1 MRVIYLKIKTNFSLQ
16 RHNFSSITQLSEA
29 FAEYASDVLGK
40 ALQKKPLASL
50 VVPGG
55 NTPRDYLPVL
65 AKCSLPWERIVVTL
79 SDERWVDVTDEQSN
93 ENMVKKYLLDHL
105 PRNTFFIG
113 LKTDHDNPFAAIKEL
128 NQRLSKLPQP
138 SSLTVLGVGED
149 GHIASL
155 FPGMH
160 FDLLSMQYCVPAAPP
175 VAPSPRV
182 SLSLPIL
189 GQSDHI
195 ALIVVGKAKQQLLNQ
210 LGEDI
215 DSKLPIARLLQ
226 YAHSKVDIFTM
237 KS

>member
-1 MRVIYLKIKTNFSLQ
+1 MSFSLQ
-16 RHNFSSITQLSEA
+16 RHNFSSMTQLSEA

-40 ALQKKPLASL
+40 TLQKKSLASL

-55 NTPRDYLPVL
+55 NTPREYLPVL
-65 AKCSLPWERIVVTL
+65 AKCSLPWERIVITL

-93 ENMVKKYLLDHL
+93 ENLVKKYLLDYL
-105 PRNTFFIG
+105 PQNTFFIG
-113 LKTDHDNPFAAIKEL
+113 LKTHHDNPFTAIKEI

-160 FDLLSMQYCVPAAPP
+160 FDLPTTQYCVAVSPP
-175 VAPSPRV
+175 IAPSLRV
-182 SLSLPIL
+182 SLSLSIL

-195 ALIVVGKAKQQLLNQ
+195 ALVVVGKVKQQLLNQ
-210 LGEDI
+210 LLGEGI

-226 YAHSKVDIFTM
+226 CAHSRIDIFTT
-237 KS
+237 KD

>member
-1 MRVIYLKIKTNFSLQ
+1 MSFSLQ
-16 RHNFSSITQLSEA
+16 RHNFSSMTQLSEA

-40 ALQKKPLASL
+40 TLQKKSLASL

-55 NTPRDYLPVL
+55 NTPREYLPVL
-65 AKCSLPWERIVVTL
+65 AKCSLPWERIVITL

-93 ENMVKKYLLDHL
+93 ENLVKKYLLDYL
-105 PRNTFFIG
+105 PQNTLFIG
-113 LKTDHDNPFAAIKEL
+113 FKTHHDNPFTAIKEI
-128 NQRLSKLPQP
+128 NQRLNKLPQP

-160 FDLLSMQYCVPAAPP
+160 FDLLATQYCVAVAPP
-175 VAPSPRV
+175 IAPSLRV
-182 SLSLPIL
+182 SLSLSIL

-195 ALIVVGKAKQQLLNQ
+195 ALVVVGKVKQQLLNQ
-210 LGEDI
+210 LLGEGI

-226 YAHSKVDIFTM
+226 CAHSQIDIFTTRG
-237 KS
+237 